1 LPLRHTVDRRD
12 KQKVPKEGTAYTN
25 HQVVGSKT
33 LNMTPALQTV
43 TIVGLD
49 IKRVSIDVQG
59 VNDFVIDD
67 LQWR

>member
-1 LPLRHTVDRRD
+1 M
-12 KQKVPKEGTAYTN
+12 PKEGTAYTN
-25 HQVVGSKT
+25 HQIVGSKT